1 MDFTTLTIVIQLIVL
16 EGVLSIDNA
25 AVLGAM
31 VRHLPD
37 DKVIPWPSWVPWG
50 TRWRGRMGSQRES
63 ALKIGLVGAYAGR
76 ALMLLLA
83 GAIIQIQWVRVVGA
97 AYLLYL
103 GINHVASMYRS
114 TDTNEG
120 KGHATAQENGFW
132 VTVGATILADLAFS
146 IDNVIAAVA
155 LSDKLWV
162 VLLGVAIGM
171 VIMRFAA
178 GLFSRAI
185 NWEPALETG
194 AYLLLLA
201 IGAELLLKE
210 YLHIHIDEYLQFG
223 ISAGILA
230 LTVVFSRS
238 PLLRNALIVF
248 RPVIALFAAL
258 QWFVDQ
264 TFALALAP
272 IRRFL
277 PSEKL

>member
-1 MDFTTLTIVIQLIVL
+1 
-16 EGVLSIDNA
+16 
-25 AVLGAM
+25 
-31 VRHLPD
+31 
-37 DKVIPWPSWVPWG
+37 
-50 TRWRGRMGSQRES
+50 
-63 ALKIGLVGAYAGR
+63 
-76 ALMLLLA
+76 MLLLA
-83 GAIIQIQWVRVVGA
+83 GVIIQIQWVRVVGA

-103 GINHVASMYRS
+103 GINHIAGMYRS

-120 KGHATAQENGFW
+120 KAHTMAQENGFW

-210 YLHIHIDEYLQFG
+210 YIHIHIDEYLQFG

-238 PLLRNALIVF
+238 PFLRNALIVF
-248 RPVIALFAAL
+248 RPVIAIFAAL

-264 TFALALAP
+264 TLALALAP